1 MDIGRIGR
9 YLASWRYGFHLSL
22 SFAAVHT
29 VLAVMDFHAAY
40 LAGITFHAGIALMC
54 KFLEFYEERHK
65 IMEGYSRS
73 LEELCLKR
81 GRIIELYEKLYG
93 QLQKEGNTNEK
104 EKENGKE
111 ETGKDDDV
119 AHVPVH

>member
-9 YLASWRYGFHLSL
+9 YLASWRFGFHLSL

-54 KFLEFYEERHK
+54 KFLEFYDRPALRACLFRDGVK
-65 IMEGYSRS
+65 TQTDASR
-73 LEELCLKR
+73 
-81 GRIIELYEKLYG
+81 Y
-93 QLQKEGNTNEK
+93 
-104 EKENGKE
+104 
-111 ETGKDDDV
+111 
-119 AHVPVH
+119 